1 MNDLPA
7 LWEQLYQ
14 DRVGPLGQVCA
25 LPGVRLDRQRGRR
38 MIIPPAHLLLFW
50 TAFGGLAFAMSIRIG
65 TETARANI
73 ELVSTLSHGYSIS
86 YLGSFAVC
94 GVQSYRRFAS

>member
-1 MNDLPA
+1 
-7 LWEQLYQ
+7 
-14 DRVGPLGQVCA
+14 
-25 LPGVRLDRQRGRR
+25 

-65 TETARANI
+65 TEAARANI
-73 ELVSTLSHGYSIS
+73 ELVSTLSQGYSIS

-94 GVQSYRRFAS
+94 GGSVLSALCLIASIYAVCKIKELLEG